1 MCERTVYSLKITK
14 TFSYKLKPTKDQ
26 SNDLQKTLAATTFCY
41 NLFLHYNKLSLE
53 KIKKKLDLKEM
64 LKQLPSVIK
73 KYQQL
78 KGVST
83 SYLNSTV
90 VDLFFSLKP
99 VYRVD
104 SLPSFKKQ
112 GNRIILLRDFLLDE
126 ANQYL
131 KLPAIGSI
139 AYIQTR
145 HIKGVVKALHL
156 VYKFNGWYVDVVC
169 EQHIQ
174 PKNPQTKP
182 RFLGIDVGLND
193 FAILSNGMKI
203 DNPRFYR
210 TLEDKLKTAQKSLS
224 RKQRHSSN
232 WHKQLKKVQSIHKH
246 IYHARMN
253 FLHQLTTYL
262 TDEFDVLAI
271 EKLPIQEMKRNR
283 KFAKSIQD
291 ASWGTFVKLL
301 KYKATEKGK
310 TIVEVDR
317 YFPSTKTC
325 SRCGH
330 KEIIPLHLRT
340 FTCTRCHLKIHRDY
354 NAALNLEQKAVHHAF
369 VHNLSDCRG

>member
-1 MCERTVYSLKITK
+1 LKITK
-14 TFSYKLKPTKDQ
+14 TFTYKLKPTKEQ
-26 SNDLQKTLAATTFCY
+26 FNELQKTLAATTFCY

-53 KIKKKLDLKEM
+53 REKKKLDLKEM
-64 LKQLPSVIK
+64 LKQLPASIK
-73 KYQQL
+73 KYPQL

-90 VDLFFSLKP
+90 VDLFFSLKSI
-99 VYRVD
+99 YSFD
-104 SLPSFKKQ
+104 SFPPFKKH
-112 GNRIILLRDFLLDE
+112 GTRVILLRDF
-126 ANQYL
+126 
-131 KLPAIGSI
+131 KLNESTQMLSLPSI
-139 AYIQTR
+139 SLIPYIQTR
-145 HIKGVVKALHL
+145 LVIGTIKALHL
-156 VYKFNGWYVDVVC
+156 VYKFDGWYVDIIVD
-169 EQHIQ
+169 QHTNSKQ
-174 PKNPQTKP
+174 PSGEL

-193 FAILSNGMKI
+193 FAILSNGMKV

-210 TLEDKLKTAQKSLS
+210 SLENKLKKAQRALS
-224 RKQRHSSN
+224 RKKRHSAN

-246 IYHARMN
+246 IYNARMN

-262 TDEFDVLAI
+262 TDEFDVIAI

-301 KYKATEKGK
+301 KYKANEKGK
-310 TIVEVDR
+310 TIIEVDR

-325 SRCGH
+325 SRCGN
-330 KEIIPLHLRT
+330 KEIVPLHMRT
-340 FTCTRCHLKIHRDY
+340 FTCNRCSLKIHRDY

-369 VHNLSDCRG
+369 VHNLLDCRG